1 MHDGSEKMLITAHNL
16 GFFSLSMKKSGRIQ
30 NKYLPAPKITAL
42 KFENKKIVGEYKDI
56 LF

>member
-1 MHDGSEKMLITAHNL
+1 MLITAHNL
-16 GFFSLSMKKSGRIQ
+16 GFFSLSMKKSGRIH